1 MDGSDA
7 RPTVISPTAAAPAAQ
22 TTLPPPPFYPARRQ
36 NAQQQSP
43 GVSAAFGGRAFGGA
57 LTLAS
62 AGEYGDK
69 GARMIDTLRADQA
82 RLVAEIAQLKTENLR
97 LLASAPAAAVGGS
110 SSAAAH
116 AAGAT
121 APIDTLDAEVHSYI
135 VSLSDYIAAMGPI
148 RQQRHFQLQ
157 YGSGGG
163 SSSRGGG
170 AGGGG
175 ASSSSSSS
183 AHGEPQ
189 VPETSWRIL
198 TPALRALAERERLLL
213 ACEPISLFRGVHPE
227 EEADIHP
234 SMLRAPPQMRGE
246 EDDSDGA
253 EAQKDMAALRGREQR
268 DRVRADHFK
277 TRNAFHSDVA
287 VVIRALGL
295 AGSLTSLVAGHANW
309 RYRDDPP
316 STRPTRSFTSLPQ
329 IADRRYASGTEDGSG
344 RGYGKRTGS
353 SIMVTF
359 EEGDGLL
366 VGVNMNHER
375 LFPRAPLTHIRDHEF
390 VFIGPFINLDA
401 VRVMRWHPQ
410 YQGQMGGNRYGLC

>member
-1 MDGSDA
+1 MGGAGRPRHAQGVPQPWLCKGGRRSAGSAGAAGSQIRLRSLAAVGSTATDRRPLRSRSRSTVHTHEWQTTVRLPSRMDDA

-22 TTLPPPPFYPARRQ
+22 TTLPPPPFHPARRQ

-62 AGEYGDK
+62 AGEYGDN

-121 APIDTLDAEVHSYI
+121 APALPNDTLDAEVYSY
-135 VSLSDYIAAMGPI
+135 LANLFAYIAAMGPI
-148 RQQRHFQLQ
+148 RQRQNFQPQ

-183 AHGEPQ
+183 
-189 VPETSWRIL
+189 T
-198 TPALRALAERERLLL
+198 
-213 ACEPISLFRGVHPE
+213 
-227 EEADIHP
+227 
-234 SMLRAPPQMRGE
+234 
-246 EDDSDGA
+246 
-253 EAQKDMAALRGREQR
+253 QR
-268 DRVRADHFK
+268 V
-277 TRNAFHSDVA
+277 
-287 VVIRALGL
+287 
-295 AGSLTSLVAGHANW
+295 
-309 RYRDDPP
+309 
-316 STRPTRSFTSLPQ
+316 
-329 IADRRYASGTEDGSG
+329 
-344 RGYGKRTGS
+344 TGS
-353 SIMVTF
+353 QPTMMLQALHAPRRRGFLAQPVRKHLLHQNQ
-359 EEGDGLL
+359 GDYATNCAATAL
-366 VGVNMNHER
+366 
-375 LFPRAPLTHIRDHEF
+375 PLRCHCAAT
-390 VFIGPFINLDA
+390 
-401 VRVMRWHPQ
+401 
-410 YQGQMGGNRYGLC
+410 